1 MTAWQKVCAYLMAF
15 LRILVRRIL
24 LYVVIICGLVSVS
37 FLVTGGFSISAL
49 SERLVWGGLII
60 ALISG
65 FLVFGSTV
73 GGRDYGLPGAFVRSA
88 HVNDLIEFNITVRQ
102 QVESRFD
109 GRIQGFVVG
118 LCVFGVGALVQS
130 IFG

>member
-1 MTAWQKVCAYLMAF
+1 MTTWQKVRAYLIAF
-15 LRILVRRIL
+15 LRILFRRIL
-24 LYVVIICGLVSVS
+24 LFVVIICGLVCAS
-37 FLVTGGFSISAL
+37 FPVTGGFTIPVL
-49 SERLVWGGLII
+49 SERLVWSGLII
-60 ALISG
+60 TLISG

-73 GGRDYGLPGAFVRSA
+73 GGRDYELPGAFVRSA

>member
-1 MTAWQKVCAYLMAF
+1 MPYWQKVHAYLMAF
-15 LRILVRRIL
+15 LRLLFRRIL
-24 LYVVIICGLVSVS
+24 LYVVITCGLVCAS
-37 FLVTGGFSISAL
+37 FLITGGFTIPAL
-49 SERLVWGGLII
+49 SERLVWSGLII
-60 ALISG
+60 ALVSG

-109 GRIQGFVVG
+109 GRIQGFIVG
-118 LCVFGVGALVQS
+118 MCVFGVGALVQS

>member
-1 MTAWQKVCAYLMAF
+1 MTTWQKVRAYLIAF
-15 LRILVRRIL
+15 LRILFRRIL
-24 LYVVIICGLVSVS
+24 LFVVIICGLVCAS
-37 FLVTGGFSISAL
+37 FLVTGGFTIPAL
-49 SERLVWGGLII
+49 SERLVWSGLII

-73 GGRDYGLPGAFVRSA
+73 GGRDYGIPGAFVRSA